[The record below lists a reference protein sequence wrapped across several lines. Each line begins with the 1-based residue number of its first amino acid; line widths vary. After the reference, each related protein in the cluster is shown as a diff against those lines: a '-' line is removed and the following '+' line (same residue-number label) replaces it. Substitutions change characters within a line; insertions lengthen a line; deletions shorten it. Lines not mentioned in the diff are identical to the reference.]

1 MCIGRF
7 ICVSL
12 AEGSLTI
19 FFNDIKIVSRAKYK
33 NIGTLSAST
42 VTIKD
47 STADQSIFYTV
58 VDTHAFIEL
67 SSVAHKTRGCR

>member
-1 MCIGRF
+1 M
-7 ICVSL
+7 
-12 AEGSLTI
+12 

-33 NIGTLSAST
+33 NAGTPSAST
-42 VTIKD
+42 VTIKN
-47 STADQSIFYTV
+47 STAHQSFFRIV